1 MREAVV
7 DKGRDGVV
15 TRGSSVCHAESLQY
29 NSTVQYVDLDRRR
42 AVCALYEQSLHI
54 AVLYPPP
61 EEGASLGGTCL
72 FKGGESWGRDSATGG
87 QLPTLLIP

>member
-1 MREAVV
+1 MGWLHEEAQ
-7 DKGRDGVV
+7 
-15 TRGSSVCHAESLQY
+15 SVMQRVYTAIALCSMW
-29 NSTVQYVDLDRRR
+29 SLDRRR

-54 AVLYPPP
+54 AVLYSPP